1 MATKD
6 GLPLVPS
13 DHGERS
19 EQPDTGTAWD
29 DPVISP
35 WILKV
40 SILGLT
46 TAAIF
51 FAIVAVEDPRVLI
64 AKTTAFLTAS
74 SAPQDDT
81 REATPI
87 VQSAAEAP
95 ALPPTAS
102 EGSGREEIA
111 APFKAADQGQAAD
124 RGQAADQNQTDIPQ
138 TPTATLLAQFQAW
151 AASKDAPSETPPAQ
165 PPTVQP
171 VPDAQADP
179 VQDARAQ
186 PAQDAQA
193 RPVQNAR
200 AEIRH
205 AREQRSIRRAK
216 IARAEMQAEIRAK
229 QRHRVKLRREQDARV
244 QVRPPQYVRP
254 ARYRRAQE
262 EQPVEAPQAQAP
274 QAQAP
279 QAQAPSF
286 LESLGFSPRN

>member
-87 VQSAAEAP
+87 VQSAAEAS
-95 ALPPTAS
+95 AS
-102 EGSGREEIA
+102 S
-111 APFKAADQGQAAD
+111 
-124 RGQAADQNQTDIPQ
+124 
-138 TPTATLLAQFQAW
+138 
-151 AASKDAPSETPPAQ
+151 
-165 PPTVQP
+165 
-171 VPDAQADP
+171 
-179 VQDARAQ
+179 
-186 PAQDAQA
+186 
-193 RPVQNAR
+193 
-200 AEIRH
+200 
-205 AREQRSIRRAK
+205 
-216 IARAEMQAEIRAK
+216 
-229 QRHRVKLRREQDARV
+229 LRRSACSAISCMRT
-244 QVRPPQYVRP
+244 P
-254 ARYRRAQE
+254 AITKR
-262 EQPVEAPQAQAP
+262 
-274 QAQAP
+274 
-279 QAQAPSF
+279 SF
-286 LESLGFSPRN
+286 ASRNSATTRSNSPGES

>member
-1 MATKD
+1 MAMKD
-6 GLPLVPS
+6 GLPLGPS

-46 TAAIF
+46 AAAIF
-51 FAIVAVEDPRVLI
+51 FAIAAVEDPRVLM

-102 EGSGREEIA
+102 EAPGHEEMA
-111 APFKAADQGQAAD
+111 APFKAADQGQD
-124 RGQAADQNQTDIPQ
+124 ADQSQTDIRQ

-151 AASKDAPSETPPAQ
+151 AASKDASAETSPAQ
-165 PPTVQP
+165 PLAVQP

-186 PAQDAQA
+186 PVQDAQT
-193 RPVQNAR
+193 RPVQEAR

-205 AREQRSIRRAK
+205 AREHRSIRRAK
-216 IARAEMQAEIRAK
+216 IARAEIPAK
-229 QRHRVKLRREQDARV
+229 QHHRVKLRREQDARV
-244 QVRPPQYVRP
+244 QGARAQVRP
-254 ARYRRAQE
+254 AQYYYRAQE
-262 EQPVEAPQAQAP
+262 ERPVEAPQAQAP
-274 QAQAP
+274 T
-279 QAQAPSF
+279 F
-286 LESLGFSPRN
+286 LESLGFSRSN

>member
-19 EQPDTGTAWD
+19 ERPDTGTAWD

-40 SILGLT
+40 SISGLT
-46 TAAIF
+46 AAAIF

-95 ALPPTAS
+95 TLPPTAS
-102 EGSGREEIA
+102 EGSAREEIA

-124 RGQAADQNQTDIPQ
+124 QTQTDIPQ

-151 AASKDAPSETPPAQ
+151 AASKDAPSETPPAE
-165 PPTVQP
+165 PPAAQP
-171 VPDAQADP
+171 VPDTQADP

-244 QVRPPQYVRP
+244 
-254 ARYRRAQE
+254 
-262 EQPVEAPQAQAP
+262 
-274 QAQAP
+274 
-279 QAQAPSF
+279 
-286 LESLGFSPRN
+286 

>member
-6 GLPLVPS
+6 GLPLGPS
-13 DHGERS
+13 DHRERS
-19 EQPDTGTAWD
+19 EQSDTGAAWD

-46 TAAIF
+46 AAAIF
-51 FAIVAVEDPRVLI
+51 FAIVAMEDPRVLI

-74 SAPQDDT
+74 RAPQDDT

-87 VQSAAEAP
+87 VQSTAEAP

-102 EGSGREEIA
+102 EASGREEIA

-124 RGQAADQNQTDIPQ
+124 QSQTEIPQ

-151 AASKDAPSETPPAQ
+151 AASKDAPAETPPAQ
-165 PPTVQP
+165 PLAIQP

-186 PAQDAQA
+186 PAQDVQA

-205 AREQRSIRRAK
+205 AREHRSIRRAK
-216 IARAEMQAEIRAK
+216 IARAEIRPRAEIRAK
-229 QRHRVKLRREQDARV
+229 PHHRVKLRREQDARAQDARV
-244 QVRPPQYVRP
+244 QVRPAQY
-254 ARYRRAQE
+254 YYYRAQE
-262 EQPVEAPQAQAP
+262 ERPVE
-274 QAQAP
+274 AP

-286 LESLGFSPRN
+286 LESLGLSRSN

>member
-6 GLPLVPS
+6 GLPLGLS

-19 EQPDTGTAWD
+19 EQPDNGTAWD

-40 SILGLT
+40 SILGLMA
-46 TAAIF
+46 AAIF
-51 FAIVAVEDPRVLI
+51 FAIVAVEDPRVLF
-64 AKTTAFLTAS
+64 AKATTFLTTS

-102 EGSGREEIA
+102 EASGREEIS

-124 RGQAADQNQTDIPQ
+124 QSQTDIRQ

-151 AASKDAPSETPPAQ
+151 AASKDAPAETPPAQ
-165 PPTVQP
+165 PLAVQP
-171 VPDAQADP
+171 APDAQAD
-179 VQDARAQ
+179 QDARAQ
-186 PAQDAQA
+186 PVQDAQT

-216 IARAEMQAEIRAK
+216 IARAEILRPRAEIRAK
-229 QRHRVKLRREQDARV
+229 PHHRVKLRREQDARV
-244 QVRPPQYVRP
+244 QDARAQVRPMQY
-254 ARYRRAQE
+254 YRAQE
-262 EQPVEAPQAQAP
+262 ERPAEAPQAQAP
-274 QAQAP
+274 T
-279 QAQAPSF
+279 F
-286 LESLGFSPRN
+286 LESLGFSRN